1 MLTPPHI
8 VSRLIHFKRKA
19 LDLIQFITEWQR
31 VAARKTHLARA
42 PESNFMSQMKL
53 QLAHQLKIT
62 VENVAA

>member
-8 VSRLIHFKRKA
+8 VSRVVHFKHKVPDFTQ
-19 LDLIQFITEWQR
+19 LITEWQR

-42 PESNFMSQMKL
+42 PESRFMSQMKL